1 MTQKQFT
8 LACQEATAYLDQDA
22 FVSDMLLS
30 SAFLPADPDLEPDLS
45 EIDELR
51 RLWTAAVA
59 PFRVFL
65 AALGL
70 SQADLSRSYLIP
82 IRTVQDWATDRRDPP
97 PYVRIMIA
105 RLEGYVNA
113 PEL

>member
-30 SAFLPADPDLEPDLS
+30 SSFLPADPDLEPDLS

-51 RLWTAAVA
+51 RLWTAAAA
-59 PFRVFL
+59 PFREFL

-82 IRTVQDWATDRRDPP
+82 IRTVQDWVANKREPP
-97 PYVRIMIA
+97 TYVRIFIA
-105 RLEGYVNA
+105 RLSHFIST
-113 PEL
+113 PDQ